1 MFRQWR
7 DNLMDKNKIKKFAIN
22 ARHHLRDTVE
32 VKLAGLGITAN
43 KINNEL
49 PISTTDKKYYVDDNE
64 NNALTG
70 AQIGWRRD
78 IVNELNN
85 RDYDSDPKTAFDD
98 FVEEV
103 AYTWFNRIIALR
115 FMEVNNYLPSRVR
128 VLTSEEGKA
137 EPDIVDEAMEIEDDL
152 GGYSDQEKELI
163 TNALTDK
170 TPELMDQLYMM
181 LFIKQCDAL
190 SEILPGLFEK
200 TRNYLKLLFTPHYDR
215 GVIQDLIN
223 EIPESYFD
231 VNEEGQVQIIGWLY
245 QYYNTVPKENSF
257 KKNRYQTD
265 DIPPVTQLFTPDW
278 IVRYMVENSLGRYWI
293 DILHSKGDARSEKEI
308 AEDFGWKYYMP
319 SSEKNGVQT
328 NDELAKKDV
337 TDIKFVDPAMGSGHI
352 LVYAFEVFMQI
363 YETQGYSDRDAA
375 SLIIKNNLY
384 GLDIDTR
391 AYQLSYF
398 ALLMKARQNDRRLFR
413 RDHQVHLY
421 DVPAIHYGV
430 EDYQDL
436 IADLGLDKDK
446 TIKDLKKVLDVFN
459 YGDDLGSIIK
469 VDKDIDIDNLK
480 KLTETKEE
488 TEQLNLL
495 ADSIKK
501 REQLSEV
508 LNVAKVLRNKYD
520 IAVTNPPYMGGGKMD
535 APLKKYV
542 QKNYP
547 DTKAD
552 LFSVFMEKLMKLTI
566 EIGYIGMVTMHS
578 WMFLANFEKLRV
590 KIQRHTI
597 INMAHLGTRAFE
609 DIGGEVVQT
618 ATFILQNQFKR
629 NYIGSYERL
638 VDYSS
643 QDGKKNTFLEI
654 VEENDQEDLY
664 QVSQSN
670 FDKIPGNPIAYWITD
685 QALSTFDYQKLG
697 SEITA
702 VKGLDTCNNK
712 RFVRLWYEVA
722 INKVGKKVK
731 ALDETYNFKW
741 YTYCKGGNY
750 RKWYGN
756 TQNVVNWENNGEELR
771 NYRNPDGSLKSR
783 PQNIAFYFKQGIT
796 WSTIT
801 SSRTSFRIMENSIFG
816 GGGSA
821 MFPNNKE
828 KIEVILGFMNSKVPA
843 FYLDLLNPTLNVLV
857 GDMLKIPFNIEIA
870 DNIIC
875 LVRSTIKMS
884 KFDWDAFE
892 TSWDFKRSSLLTT
905 NAATLQQAYNN
916 WSQEASDRFNQLK
929 SNEEELNKIFIDLYG
944 LQDELT
950 PEEDDKEVSV
960 RKADQ
965 VRDIK
970 AFLSYFIGCVF
981 GRYSLDKDG
990 LAYAGGD
997 WNDSNYQTFI
1007 PNKDNIILLTDRQ
1020 YFEDDRDIIVRLKEF
1035 LSKTFDPDHLS
1046 DNMNFIAQTLDPK
1059 KFEKGTNAEQIIR
1072 DYFLNDFYKD
1082 HSKIYQKRPIYW
1094 EFSSGRNKGFKAL
1107 MYLHRYTPD
1116 QLAMVRHYLHDL
1128 QPAMNDLINVDQN
1141 LLDQETTASAKSK
1154 YRKTIST
1161 LNKQMAEMVKYD
1173 QILDHL
1179 SQSPVDLD
1187 LDDGVL
1193 VNHDKLQQGQ
1203 KVLS

>member
-1 MFRQWR
+1 
-7 DNLMDKNKIKKFAIN
+7 MDKNKIKKFAIN
-22 ARHHLRDTVE
+22 ARQHLRDTVE
-32 VKLAGLGITAN
+32 VKLAGLGITAD

-78 IVNELNN
+78 IVNELKN
-85 RDYDSDPKTAFDD
+85 RDYDNDPKTAFND

-245 QYYNTVPKENSF
+245 QYYNNDPHWDVINFTGKVI
-257 KKNRYQTD
+257 KKDQ
-265 DIPPVTQLFTPDW
+265 IPAATQLFTPDW
-278 IVRYMVENSLGRYWI
+278 IVRYMVDNSLG
-293 DILHSKGDARSEKEI
+293 
-308 AEDFGWKYYMP
+308 KYYLDRHP
-319 SSEKNGVQT
+319 DSSIKSELKYLLPGKLEK
-328 NDELAKKDV
+328 LADDKDI
-337 TDIKFVDPAMGSGHI
+337 TQYKILDNAMGSGHI
-352 LVYAFEVFMQI
+352 LVYAFDLFMKM
-363 YETQGYSDRDAA
+363 YVEQGYSQRDAA
-375 SLIIKNNLY
+375 RQIIENNIFGLEIDKRAFQLAYFSLMMKGREYDRRFFRRTPKINLY
-384 GLDIDTR
+384 
-391 AYQLSYF
+391 YF
-398 ALLMKARQNDRRLFR
+398 NDLHVKDGF
-413 RDHQVHLY
+413 Y
-421 DVPAIHYGV
+421 
-430 EDYQDL
+430 DL
-436 IADLGLDKDK
+436 IDDAK
-446 TIKDLKKVLDVFN
+446 IKEELKKLVSDFS
-459 YGDDLGSIIK
+459 DATELGSIIK
-469 VDKDIDIDNLK
+469 IDKNVDVNAIRSAVENIQIESGLDVFGYGQMKRHILKTLDI
-480 KLTETKEE
+480 
-488 TEQLNLL
+488 
-495 ADSIKK
+495 IKIM
-501 REQLSEV
+501 S
-508 LNVAKVLRNKYD
+508 AKYEAV
-520 IAVTNPPYMGGGKMD
+520 VTNPPYMNKFD
-535 APLKKYV
+535 KTLKKYLRD
-542 QKNYP
+542 NYK
-547 DTKAD
+547 DYSKD
-552 LFSVFMEKLMKLTI
+552 LFSVFIYHNMQLLDKGGYAGFLTPL
-566 EIGYIGMVTMHS
+566 V
-578 WMFLANFEKLRV
+578 WMFISSYKDLRL
-590 KIQRHTI
+590 KI
-597 INMAHLGTRAFE
+597 INDYHIDSLIQMEYHAFREITVPVDTMVLKRSPEKIGTY
-609 DIGGEVVQT
+609 
-618 ATFILQNQFKR
+618 L
-629 NYIGSYERL
+629 RL
-638 VDYSS
+638 VNFKGGMPVQQKRVLEAIDNPKVEYLYKAN
-643 QDGKKNTFLEI
+643 QDDFC
-654 VEENDQEDLY
+654 
-664 QVSQSN
+664 
-670 FDKIPGNPIAYWITD
+670 KIPNNPIAYW
-685 QALSTFDYQKLG
+685 ASQKLFKDFENG
-697 SEITA
+697 TPLGKLVDAKQGLATA
-702 VKGLDTCNNK
+702 DNK
-712 RFVRLWYEVA
+712 RFLRQWFEVQ
-722 INKVGKKVK
+722 IDNISFSSHSIEESVESKKK
-731 ALDETYNFKW
+731 WFPYN
-741 YTYCKGGNY
+741 KGGAY

-756 TQNVVNWENNGEELR
+756 YDYVVNWQNNGYDIKHFMWSNGKQR
-771 NYRNPDGSLKSR
+771 SVVRNPE
-783 PQNIAFYFKQGIT
+783 FYFRPSIT
-796 WSTIT
+796 WSLIT
-801 SSRTSFRIMENSIFG
+801 SSLFSMRYRLSGSIHDVSGMSLFYKDQDLKIIMG
-816 GGGSA
+816 
-821 MFPNNKE
+821 
-828 KIEVILGFMNSKVPA
+828 LMNTKVGQ
-843 FYLDLLNPTLNVLV
+843 YLLSMLNPTINFQIGNIVL
-857 GDMLKIPFNIEIA
+857 IPFLITNYNDSEKIVQCNIK
-870 DNIIC
+870 
-875 LVRSTIKMS
+875 LS
-884 KFDWDAFE
+884 KQDWDAFE
-892 TSWDFKRSSLLTT
+892 TSWDFKRSPLLTT
-905 NAATLQQAYNN
+905 NALTMQQAYDD
-916 WSQEASDRFNQLK
+916 WVQEASNRFNQLK

-990 LAYAGGD
+990 LAYAGGN
-997 WNDSNYQTFI
+997 WNSSNYQTFI

-1020 YFEDDRDIIVRLKEF
+1020 YFEDSRDIIVRLKEF
-1035 LSKTFDPDHLS
+1035 LSKTFEPDHLS
-1046 DNMNFIAQTLDPK
+1046 DNMNFIAQTLDPR

-1072 DYFLNDFYKD
+1072 DYFLNDFYQD

-1141 LLDQETTASAKSK
+1141 LLDQETTSSAKSK

-1193 VNHDKLQQGQ
+1193 INWKKIQNNFKL
-1203 KVLS
+1203 LSKM

>member
-85 RDYDSDPKTAFDD
+85 RDYDSDPKAAFDD

-257 KKNRYQTD
+257 KKKRYQTD

-547 DTKAD
+547 DGKAD
-552 LFSVFMEKLMKLTI
+552 LFSVFMEKMMDLTTSI
-566 EIGYIGMVTMHS
+566 SYIGMITMHS
-578 WMFLANFEKLRV
+578 WMFLSNFEKLRV
-590 KIQRHTI
+590 KIQSHTI

-618 ATFILQNQFKR
+618 TTFILQNQFR
-629 NYIGSYERL
+629 NNYVGRYERL
-638 VDYSS
+638 VDYGS
-643 QDGKKNTFLEI
+643 QDEKENVFLEI
-654 VEENDQEDLY
+654 IKGNDEKNLY
-664 QVSQSN
+664 QVGQKN
-670 FDKIPGNPIAYWITD
+670 FDKVPGGLIAYWASQTIFEIFENKKI
-685 QALSTFDYQKLG
+685 SDYVLK
-697 SEITA
+697 IC
-702 VKGLDTCNNK
+702 KGGFTGNNK
-712 RFVRLWYEVA
+712 KYLRLWYEVCFT
-722 INKVGKKVK
+722 KVGNIWNK
-731 ALDETYNFKW
+731 YS
-741 YTYCKGGNY
+741 KGGSF
-750 RKWYGN
+750 RRWYGN
-756 TQNVVNWENNGEELR
+756 SLYVIYWKNNGW
-771 NYRNPDGSLKSR
+771 NLKNDSR
-783 PQNIAFYFKQGIT
+783 AGMGASKYYGLEHFVWSGI
-796 WSTIT
+796 
-801 SSRTSFRIMENSIFG
+801 SSGLPSFRYDPKQVYFDDVSPAVIFFQQPKWQFL
-816 GGGSA
+816 A
-821 MFPNNKE
+821 M
-828 KIEVILGFMNSKVPA
+828 LNSKVVVK
-843 FYLDLLNPTLNVLV
+843 L
-857 GDMLKIPFNIEIA
+857 LKIIAPTMHFQAGDISSIPVPNNLNKINDVKIKNNISISQQDWNSFEI
-870 DNIIC
+870 
-875 LVRSTIKMS
+875 
-884 KFDWDAFE
+884 
-892 TSWDFKRSSLLTT
+892 SWDFKRSPLLTT
-905 NAATLQQAYNN
+905 NMSTLQQAYNN
-916 WSQEASDRFNQLK
+916 WSQEALDRFNQLK

-1128 QPAMNDLINVDQN
+1128 QPAMNDLINVDQS

-1193 VNHDKLQQGQ
+1193 VNHDKLQQGE
-1203 KVLS
+1203 KLLSKL

>member
-1 MFRQWR
+1 
-7 DNLMDKNKIKKFAIN
+7 MDKNKIKKFAIN
-22 ARHHLRDTVE
+22 ARQHLRDTVE
-32 VKLAGLGITAN
+32 VKLAGLGITAD

-78 IVNELNN
+78 IVNELKN
-85 RDYDSDPKTAFDD
+85 RDYDNDPKTAFND

-128 VLTSEEGKA
+128 VLASEEGKA

-200 TRNYLKLLFTPHYDR
+200 SRNYLKLLFTPHYDR

-257 KKNRYQTD
+257 KKKKYQTD

-293 DILHSKGDARSEKEI
+293 DILYSKGDSRSEKEI

-319 SSEKNGVQT
+319 SSDKNEVQIS
-328 NDELAKKDV
+328 DELAKKDV

-398 ALLMKARQNDRRLFR
+398 ALLMKARQSDRRLFR

-436 IADLGLDKDK
+436 IADLGLDKEK
-446 TIKDLKKVLDVFN
+446 TTKDLKKVLDVFR
-459 YGDDLGSIIK
+459 YGADLGSIIK
-469 VDKDIDIDNLK
+469 VDKDIDIDNLE
-480 KLTETKEE
+480 KLTETKKE

-495 ADSIKK
+495 ADSIKR

-547 DTKAD
+547 DGKAD
-552 LFSVFMEKLMKLTI
+552 LFSVFMEKMMDLTTK
-566 EIGYIGMVTMHS
+566 IGYIGMITMHS
-578 WMFLANFEKLRV
+578 WMFLSNFEKLRV
-590 KIQRHTI
+590 KIQSHTI

-618 ATFILQNQFKR
+618 ATFILQNHSRK

-638 VDYSS
+638 VNYGS
-643 QDGKKNTFLEI
+643 QDEKENAFLEI
-654 VEENDQEDLY
+654 IKGSDQKDLY
-664 QVSQSN
+664 QVGQSN
-670 FDKIPGNPIAYWITD
+670 FDKIPNSPIAYWASQNLFKDFEKGTP
-685 QALSTFDYQKLG
+685 LG
-697 SEITA
+697 QLVDAKQGLATA
-702 VKGLDTCNNK
+702 DNK
-712 RFVRLWYEVA
+712 RFLRQWFEVQ
-722 INKVGKKVK
+722 INHISFNSHNIEESIKSNKKWFP
-731 ALDETYNFKW
+731 LN
-741 YTYCKGGNY
+741 KGGAY

-756 TQNVVNWENNGEELR
+756 YDYVVNWKNNGYEIRHFTDNKGKLR
-771 NYRNPDGSLKSR
+771 SR
-783 PQNIAFYFKQGIT
+783 PQNTDFYFKEAVT
-796 WSTIT
+796 WSKII
-801 SSRTSFRIMENSIFG
+801 SNKLSFRYRISGSIHETAGNEFFCKNHIILMYLI
-816 GGGSA
+816 SLL
-821 MFPNNKE
+821 NTK
-828 KIEVILGFMNSKVPA
+828 VIQYISHI
-843 FYLDLLNPTLNVLV
+843 LNPTLNSQI
-857 GDMLKIPFNIEIA
+857 GDLANLPYIEAKTGQNNISKTTEA
-870 DNIIC
+870 NIH
-875 LVRSTIKMS
+875 LS
-884 KFDWDAFE
+884 KQDWDAFE
-892 TSWDFKRSSLLTT
+892 TSWDFKRNPLLTT
-905 NAATLQQAYNN
+905 NALALQEAYNN
-916 WSQEASDRFNQLK
+916 WSQEALDRFNQLK
-929 SNEEELNKIFIDLYG
+929 SNEEELNKIFIDLYD
-944 LQDELT
+944 LQDELI
-950 PEEDDKEVSV
+950 PEEDNKEVSV

-1020 YFEDDRDIIVRLKEF
+1020 YFEDSRDIIVRLKEF
-1035 LSKTFDPDHLS
+1035 LSKTFKPDHLS

-1059 KFEKGTNAEQIIR
+1059 KFEKGTSAEQIIR

-1193 VNHDKLQQGQ
+1193 VNHDKLQQGE
-1203 KVLS
+1203 KLLSKL

>member
-1 MFRQWR
+1 
-7 DNLMDKNKIKKFAIN
+7 MDKNKIKKFAIN
-22 ARHHLRDTVE
+22 ARQHLRDTVE
-32 VKLAGLGITAN
+32 VKLAGLGITAD

-78 IVNELNN
+78 IVNELRN
-85 RDYDSDPKTAFDD
+85 RDYDNDPKTAFND

-245 QYYNTVPKENSF
+245 QYYNSEPHRKILDEKNKAIPKDS
-257 KKNRYQTD
+257 
-265 DIPPVTQLFTPDW
+265 IPAATQLFTPDW
-278 IVRYMVENSLGRYWI
+278 VVRYMVDNSLGKYYLERHPESSIKSDLKY
-293 DILHSKGDARSEKEI
+293 LLPSKIEEISDSKEI
-308 AEDFGWKYYMP
+308 TEYKILD
-319 SSEKNGVQT
+319 N
-328 NDELAKKDV
+328 
-337 TDIKFVDPAMGSGHI
+337 AMGSGHI
-352 LVYAFEVFMQI
+352 LIYVFDLLMKM
-363 YETQGYSDRDAA
+363 YVEQGYSQRDAA
-375 SLIIKNNLY
+375 RQIIENNIFGLEIDKRAFQLAYFSLMMKGREYDRRFFRRAPKINLY
-384 GLDIDTR
+384 
-391 AYQLSYF
+391 YF
-398 ALLMKARQNDRRLFR
+398 NDLHVKDDF
-413 RDHQVHLY
+413 Y
-421 DVPAIHYGV
+421 
-430 EDYQDL
+430 DL
-436 IADLGLDKDK
+436 IDDAK
-446 TIKDLKKVLDVFN
+446 IKEDLKKLVSDFS
-459 YGDDLGSIIK
+459 DATELGSIIK
-469 VDKDIDIDNLK
+469 IDKSVDVNAIRSAVENIQIKSGLDVFGYDQMKRYILKTLDILK
-480 KLTETKEE
+480 IMSAKYETV
-488 TEQLNLL
+488 
-495 ADSIKK
+495 I
-501 REQLSEV
+501 
-508 LNVAKVLRNKYD
+508 
-520 IAVTNPPYMGGGKMD
+520 TNPPYMNRFDKT
-535 APLKKYV
+535 LKKYL
-542 QKNYP
+542 KDNYK
-547 DTKAD
+547 DYSKD
-552 LFSVFMEKLMKLTI
+552 LFSVFVCHNLKMLAKG
-566 EIGYIGMVTMHS
+566 GYAGYMTPLV
-578 WMFLANFEKLRV
+578 WMFIKTYEPLRKEIINNLNLNSLIQMEYNAFREVMVPIDTFVLKNTNEKIGTYIRLSAFKGDMSVQKQKVLEAIDNPKVEYLYTANQNDFYKIPSSPISYWASQNLFKDFEKG
-590 KIQRHTI
+590 TP
-597 INMAHLGTRAFE
+597 LG
-609 DIGGEVVQT
+609 Q
-618 ATFILQNQFKR
+618 
-629 NYIGSYERL
+629 L
-638 VDYSS
+638 VDAK
-643 QDGKKNTFLEI
+643 QGL
-654 VEENDQEDLY
+654 
-664 QVSQSN
+664 
-670 FDKIPGNPIAYWITD
+670 A
-685 QALSTFDYQKLG
+685 
-697 SEITA
+697 TA
-702 VKGLDTCNNK
+702 DNK
-712 RFVRLWYEVA
+712 RFLRQWFEVQ
-722 INKVGKKVK
+722 IDNISFSSRSIEESVESKKK
-731 ALDETYNFKW
+731 WFPYN
-741 YTYCKGGNY
+741 KGGAY

-756 TQNVVNWENNGEELR
+756 YDYVVNWQNNGYDIKHFMWSNGKQR
-771 NYRNPDGSLKSR
+771 SVVRNPE
-783 PQNIAFYFKQGIT
+783 FYFRPSIT
-796 WSTIT
+796 WSLIT
-801 SSRTSFRIMENSIFG
+801 SSLFSMRYRLSGSIHDVSGMSLFYKDQDLKIIMG
-816 GGGSA
+816 
-821 MFPNNKE
+821 
-828 KIEVILGFMNSKVPA
+828 LMNTKVGQ
-843 FYLDLLNPTLNVLV
+843 YLLSMLNPTINFQIGNIVL
-857 GDMLKIPFNIEIA
+857 IPFLITNYNDSEKIVQCNIK
-870 DNIIC
+870 
-875 LVRSTIKMS
+875 LS
-884 KFDWDAFE
+884 KQDWDAFE
-892 TSWDFKRSSLLTT
+892 TSWDFKRSPLLTT
-905 NAATLQQAYNN
+905 NALTMQQAYDD
-916 WSQEASDRFNQLK
+916 WVQEASNRFNQLK

-950 PEEDDKEVSV
+950 PEEDDKEISV

-997 WNDSNYQTFI
+997 WDASDYQTFI

-1020 YFEDDRDIIVRLKEF
+1020 YFEDSRDIIVRLKEF
-1035 LSKTFDPDHLS
+1035 LSKTFKPDHLS

-1059 KFEKGTNAEQIIR
+1059 KFEKGTSAEQIIR

-1179 SQSPVDLD
+1179 SQNPVDLD

-1193 VNHDKLQQGQ
+1193 VNHDKLQQGE
-1203 KVLS
+1203 KLLSKL

>member
-1 MFRQWR
+1 
-7 DNLMDKNKIKKFAIN
+7 MDKNKIKKFAIN
-22 ARHHLRDTVE
+22 ARQHLRDTVE
-32 VKLAGLGITAN
+32 VKLAGLGITAD

-78 IVNELNN
+78 IVNELKN
-85 RDYDSDPKTAFDD
+85 RDYDNDPKTAFND

-128 VLTSEEGKA
+128 VLASEEGKA

-200 TRNYLKLLFTPHYDR
+200 SRNYLKLLFTPHYDR

-231 VNEEGQVQIIGWLY
+231 VNEEGQVQIIGWFY
-245 QYYNTVPKENSF
+245 QYYNNDPHWDVINFTGKVI
-257 KKNRYQTD
+257 KKDQ
-265 DIPPVTQLFTPDW
+265 IPAATQLFTPDW
-278 IVRYMVENSLGRYWI
+278 IVKYMVDNSLG
-293 DILHSKGDARSEKEI
+293 
-308 AEDFGWKYYMP
+308 KYYLERHP
-319 SSEKNGVQT
+319 DSSIKSELKYLLPGKLEKIV
-328 NDELAKKDV
+328 DDKDI
-337 TDIKFVDPAMGSGHI
+337 TQYKILDNAMGSGHI
-352 LVYAFEVFMQI
+352 LVYAFDLLMKMYVE
-363 YETQGYSDRDAA
+363 QGYSQRDAA
-375 SLIIKNNLY
+375 RQIIENNIFGLEIDKRAFQLAYFSLMMKGREYDRRFFRRTPKINLY
-384 GLDIDTR
+384 
-391 AYQLSYF
+391 YF
-398 ALLMKARQNDRRLFR
+398 NDLHVKDGF
-413 RDHQVHLY
+413 Y
-421 DVPAIHYGV
+421 
-430 EDYQDL
+430 DL
-436 IADLGLDKDK
+436 IYDKK
-446 TIKDLKKVLDVFN
+446 IKKKLNKLINDFS
-459 YGDDLGSIIK
+459 DATELGSIIK
-469 VDKDIDIDNLK
+469 IDKSVDVDAVRSVVENIKIESGLDVFGYDQMKRHILKTLDI
-480 KLTETKEE
+480 
-488 TEQLNLL
+488 
-495 ADSIKK
+495 IKVM
-501 REQLSEV
+501 S
-508 LNVAKVLRNKYD
+508 AKYEAV
-520 IAVTNPPYMGGGKMD
+520 VTNPPYMNKFD
-535 APLKKYV
+535 KTLKKYL
-542 QKNYP
+542 KDNYK
-547 DTKAD
+547 DYSKD
-552 LFSVFMEKLMKLTI
+552 LFSVFIYHNMQLLDEDGYAGFLTPL
-566 EIGYIGMVTMHS
+566 V
-578 WMFLANFEKLRV
+578 WMFISSYKDLRLKIISNYHIDSLIQMEYHAFREITVPVDTMILKRSTEK
-590 KIQRHTI
+590 I
-597 INMAHLGTRAFE
+597 GTY
-609 DIGGEVVQT
+609 
-618 ATFILQNQFKR
+618 L
-629 NYIGSYERL
+629 RL
-638 VDYSS
+638 VDFKGGMSV
-643 QDGKKNTFLEI
+643 QQQKVLEAI
-654 VEENDQEDLY
+654 DNPKVEYLYKANQNDFY
-664 QVSQSN
+664 
-670 FDKIPGNPIAYWITD
+670 KIPNSPIAYWASQNLFKDFEKGTP
-685 QALSTFDYQKLG
+685 LG
-697 SEITA
+697 QLVDAKQGLATA
-702 VKGLDTCNNK
+702 DNK
-712 RFVRLWYEVA
+712 RFLRQWFEVQ
-722 INKVGKKVK
+722 IDNISFSSRSIEESVESKKK
-731 ALDETYNFKW
+731 WFPYN
-741 YTYCKGGNY
+741 KGGAY

-756 TQNVVNWENNGEELR
+756 YDYVVNWQN
-771 NYRNPDGSLKSR
+771 DGYEIRHFTDNRGKVRSR
-783 PQNIAFYFKQGIT
+783 PQNTDSYFKPSIT
-796 WSTIT
+796 WSLIT
-801 SSRTSFRIMENSIFG
+801 SSLFSMRYRLAGSIHDVSGMSLFYKDQDLKIIMG
-816 GGGSA
+816 
-821 MFPNNKE
+821 
-828 KIEVILGFMNSKVPA
+828 LMNTKVGQ
-843 FYLDLLNPTLNVLV
+843 YLLSMLNPTINFQI
-857 GDMLKIPFNIEIA
+857 G
-870 DNIIC
+870 NIISVPF
-875 LVRSTIKMS
+875 LASNYDNSREIIQNSIKLS
-884 KFDWDAFE
+884 EQDWDAFE

-997 WNDSNYQTFI
+997 WNDFNYQTFI
-1007 PNKDNIILLTDRQ
+1007 PNKDNIILLADRQ
-1020 YFEDDRDIIVRLKEF
+1020 YFEDSRDIIVRLKEF
-1035 LSKTFDPDHLS
+1035 LSKTFKPDHLS
-1046 DNMNFIAQTLDPK
+1046 DNMNFIAQTLDLK

-1116 QLAMVRHYLHDL
+1116 QLAMVRQYLHDL

-1141 LLDQETTASAKSK
+1141 LLDQEKTASAKSK

-1193 VNHDKLQQGQ
+1193 VNHDKLQQGE
-1203 KVLS
+1203 KLLSKL

>member
-1 MFRQWR
+1 
-7 DNLMDKNKIKKFAIN
+7 MDKNKIKKFAIN

-32 VKLAGLGITAN
+32 VKLAGLGITAD

-78 IVNELNN
+78 IVNELKN
-85 RDYDSDPKTAFDD
+85 RDYDNDPKTAFND

-200 TRNYLKLLFTPHYDR
+200 SRNYLKLLFTPHYDR

-231 VNEEGQVQIIGWLY
+231 VNEEGQVQIIGWFY
-245 QYYNTVPKENSF
+245 QYYNNDPHWDVINFTGKVI
-257 KKNRYQTD
+257 KKDQ
-265 DIPPVTQLFTPDW
+265 IPAATQLFTPDW
-278 IVRYMVENSLGRYWI
+278 IVRYMVDNSLG
-293 DILHSKGDARSEKEI
+293 
-308 AEDFGWKYYMP
+308 KYYLERHP
-319 SSEKNGVQT
+319 DSSIKSELKYLLPGKLEKIV
-328 NDELAKKDV
+328 DDKDI
-337 TDIKFVDPAMGSGHI
+337 TQYKILDNAMGSGHI
-352 LVYAFEVFMQI
+352 LVYAFDLLMKMYVE
-363 YETQGYSDRDAA
+363 QGYSQRDAA
-375 SLIIKNNLY
+375 RQIIENNIFGLEIDKRAFQLAYFSLMMKGREYDRRFFRRTPKINLYYFNDLHVKDGFYDLIYDKKIKNKLNKL
-384 GLDIDTR
+384 I
-391 AYQLSYF
+391 
-398 ALLMKARQNDRRLFR
+398 NDFS
-413 RDHQVHLY
+413 D
-421 DVPAIHYGV
+421 AT
-430 EDYQDL
+430 E
-436 IADLGLDKDK
+436 
-446 TIKDLKKVLDVFN
+446 
-459 YGDDLGSIIK
+459 LGSIIK
-469 VDKDIDIDNLK
+469 IDKSVDVDAVRSVVENIKIESGLDVFGYDQMKRHILKTLDI
-480 KLTETKEE
+480 
-488 TEQLNLL
+488 
-495 ADSIKK
+495 IKVM
-501 REQLSEV
+501 S
-508 LNVAKVLRNKYD
+508 AKYEAV
-520 IAVTNPPYMGGGKMD
+520 VTNPPYMNKFD
-535 APLKKYV
+535 KTLKKYL
-542 QKNYP
+542 KDNYK
-547 DTKAD
+547 DYSKD
-552 LFSVFMEKLMKLTI
+552 LFSVFIYHNMQLLDEDGYAGFLTPL
-566 EIGYIGMVTMHS
+566 V
-578 WMFLANFEKLRV
+578 WMFISSYKDLRLKIISNYHIDSLIQMEYHAFREITVPVDTMILKRSTEK
-590 KIQRHTI
+590 I
-597 INMAHLGTRAFE
+597 GTY
-609 DIGGEVVQT
+609 
-618 ATFILQNQFKR
+618 L
-629 NYIGSYERL
+629 RL
-638 VDYSS
+638 VDFKGGMSV
-643 QDGKKNTFLEI
+643 QQQKVLEAI
-654 VEENDQEDLY
+654 DNPKVEYLYKANQNDFY
-664 QVSQSN
+664 
-670 FDKIPGNPIAYWITD
+670 KIPNSPIAYWASQNLFKDFEKGTP
-685 QALSTFDYQKLG
+685 LG
-697 SEITA
+697 QLVDAKQGLATA
-702 VKGLDTCNNK
+702 DNK
-712 RFVRLWYEVA
+712 RFLRQWFEVQ
-722 INKVGKKVK
+722 IDNISFSSRSIEESVESKKK
-731 ALDETYNFKW
+731 WFPYN
-741 YTYCKGGNY
+741 KGGAY

-756 TQNVVNWENNGEELR
+756 YDYVVNWQN
-771 NYRNPDGSLKSR
+771 DGYEIRHFTDNRGKVRSR
-783 PQNIAFYFKQGIT
+783 PQNTDSYFKPSIT
-796 WSTIT
+796 WSLIT
-801 SSRTSFRIMENSIFG
+801 SSLFSMRYRLAGSIHDVSGMSLFYKDQDLKIIMG
-816 GGGSA
+816 
-821 MFPNNKE
+821 
-828 KIEVILGFMNSKVPA
+828 LMNTKVGQ
-843 FYLDLLNPTLNVLV
+843 YLLSMLNPTINFQI
-857 GDMLKIPFNIEIA
+857 G
-870 DNIIC
+870 NIISVPF
-875 LVRSTIKMS
+875 LASNYDNSREIIQNSIKLS
-884 KFDWDAFE
+884 EQDWDAFE

-997 WNDSNYQTFI
+997 WNDFNYQTFI
-1007 PNKDNIILLTDRQ
+1007 PNKDNIILLADRQ
-1020 YFEDDRDIIVRLKEF
+1020 YFEDSRDIIVRLKEF
-1035 LSKTFDPDHLS
+1035 LSKTFKPDHLS
-1046 DNMNFIAQTLDPK
+1046 DNMNFIAQTLDLK

-1141 LLDQETTASAKSK
+1141 LLDQEKTASAKSK

-1193 VNHDKLQQGQ
+1193 VNHDKLQQGE
-1203 KVLS
+1203 KLLSKL